1 MSDIWCIAEQEQFLE
16 NIDDD
21 EAVEI
26 VRRCLI
32 QTKRLQIGA
41 EIGKGGIL
49 PLSFRILYT

>member
-1 MSDIWCIAEQEQFLE
+1 MSDIWCVAEQEQFLE

-32 QTKRLQIGA
+32 QTHRLQIGA